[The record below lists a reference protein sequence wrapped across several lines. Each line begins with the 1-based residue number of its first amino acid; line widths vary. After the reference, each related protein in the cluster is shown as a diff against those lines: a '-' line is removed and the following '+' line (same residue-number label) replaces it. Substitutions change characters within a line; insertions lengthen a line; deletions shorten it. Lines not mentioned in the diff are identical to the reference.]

1 METNIKS
8 KIEYSLKQATKK
20 DIELLIKYKLST
32 ILDYAKDLSKNELT
46 KIKNYVSN
54 NVPKEIN
61 DYKLVV
67 VDDNVV
73 GSILVSNYE
82 YDILLDEIYLE
93 ENYRNLGIG
102 SDLIKKVLNNNKI
115 VYLWVYKDNI
125 KALNLYKKL
134 GFHILEET
142 ETRYKMFYNV
152 NKF

>member
-1 METNIKS
+1 MGTNIKS

-67 VDDNVV
+67 VNDNVV

-82 YDILLDEIYLE
+82 YGILLDEIYLE

>member
-1 METNIKS
+1 MGTNIKS

-67 VDDNVV
+67 VNDNVV

-82 YDILLDEIYLE
+82 YGILLDEIYLE

-102 SDLIKKVLNNNKI
+102 SDLINNKI